1 MEPVEQVG
9 AWRTQRRCET
19 LDQYY
24 IAAVEAVSAAGFG
37 STHLLQSQLGI
48 AYYPALILIEA
59 MQKAGVIGEFDN
71 ARLRYELDL
80 PRFRG
85 VLSVWDQTI

>member
-1 MEPVEQVG
+1 MESVEQVEV
-9 AWRTQRRCET
+9 WRTQRRCET

-37 STHLLQSQLGI
+37 STRLLQSQLGI

-59 MQKAGVIGEFDN
+59 MQKARVIGEFNN
-71 ARLRYELDL
+71 AKLRYELIE
-80 PRFRG
+80 PRGFY
-85 VLSVWDQTI
+85 